1 MQGFV
6 PMSDESSRTPQPDA
20 APEQGVPSDGAAAY
34 ELEPAPPPSHS
45 PPPKSE
51 AVKRAIE
58 LEKQLEREEMERR
71 TSIHDDDDD
80 DDEDAPQPLT
90 QPLLDPRLKNS
101 NFYFGLA
108 GVLTVIA
115 AWIGAANVTDPNQSQ
130 LAVVVST
137 VYNTLLHA
145 ATGLVAAWGW
155 SRIEA
160 RPLGAW
166 RDVFARMS
174 VAVASAW
181 LFFNMQLGLDIK
193 LEEPLLGIGSY
204 LCVLIVLMRWTPKRA
219 IRVAC
224 VHFAL
229 ILVVFLAMVLHVW
242 ASSGS

>member
-1 MQGFV
+1 MQGLV
-6 PMSDESSRTPQPDA
+6 PMSDESAKPPQPDA
-20 APEQGVPSDGAAAY
+20 TPAPNAPSDAAAAY
-34 ELEPAPPPSHS
+34 DLEPAPPPSHT

-71 TSIHDDDDD
+71 TSVHDDED
-80 DDEDAPQPLT
+80 DDEAPQPLT

-108 GVLTVIA
+108 GALTVIA
-115 AWIGAANVTDPNQSQ
+115 AWIGAANVVNPEHSQ
-130 LAVVVST
+130 LAVIIST
-137 VYNTLLHA
+137 IYNTLLHS

-193 LEEPLLGIGSY
+193 LEEPLLGIGAY
-204 LCVLIVLMRWTPKRA
+204 LCVLIMLMRWTPKRA

-224 VHFAL
+224 LHFAL

-242 ASSGS
+242 ASRGA